1 MNKKQFSKIISLYN
15 EGISAQICVN
25 LILNYPAKNSQET
38 AEAIDEFY
46 MGTVRA
52 PRILKLSPYERA
64 VEAMIELGWKQESAI
79 ECINGGED
87 IYTGEALK

>member
-25 LILNYPAKNSQET
+25 LILNFPAKNSQET

-46 MGTVRA
+46 NDVVF
-52 PRILKLSPYERA
+52 PKVILAGKL
-64 VEAMIELGWKQESAI
+64 
-79 ECINGGED
+79 
-87 IYTGEALK
+87 EALK

>member
-38 AEAIDEFY
+38 AEAIHGFY
-46 MGTVRA
+46 TTIVMRD
-52 PRILKLSPYERA
+52 K
-64 VEAMIELGWKQESAI
+64 IEEELTHENK
-79 ECINGGED
+79 
-87 IYTGEALK
+87 